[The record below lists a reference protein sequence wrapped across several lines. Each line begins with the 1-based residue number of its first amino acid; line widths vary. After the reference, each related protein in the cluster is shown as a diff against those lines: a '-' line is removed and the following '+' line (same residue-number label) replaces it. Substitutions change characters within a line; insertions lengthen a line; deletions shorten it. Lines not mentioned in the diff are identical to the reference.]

1 MKRLLLSLLSLLVL
15 FLLFEG
21 VLRVRE
27 VGKRREILAGR
38 TAADLGT
45 VRADPPL
52 LYTLKTGWHGVFNS
66 HGFRD
71 VERLKSKPDGVWR
84 LAVVGDSV
92 TMQMGVPLEKLF
104 VRRLEHLLKE
114 ALPEA
119 EIECPAFG
127 VTGYCAAQELALM
140 LDTVLDFD
148 PDAILWQFHLNDA
161 ADPLIDGDNGGLGR
175 YYARP
180 RSQVWATLG
189 RKMDHVLKKRFL
201 RSHFQGLEQ
210 RDLQLQAWHW
220 DDTERVIEQVHELS
234 LSREIPVF
242 VVLFPSFPEEGDWG
256 RYSEAD
262 MRFYGT
268 LVERFDAAGF
278 PTLDLMPI
286 FKRWPVSEIQR
297 EPGDPWHPSA
307 RGHRVM
313 ARAISRWLIEEDLV
327 RDRALV
333 THPRTTSKVEEF

>member
-15 FLLFEG
+15 FILFEG

-38 TAADLGT
+38 SDADLGT

-52 LYTLKTGWHGVFNS
+52 LYTLRPGWKGKFNS

-71 VERLKSKPDGVWR
+71 VDRSITKPDGVWR

-92 TMQMGVPLEKLF
+92 TMQMDIPLEKLY
-104 VRRLEHLLKE
+104 VQRLEHLLKE
-114 ALPEA
+114 AHPEA
-119 EIECPAFG
+119 EIECLAFG
-127 VTGYCAAQELALM
+127 VTGYCAAQERALM
-140 LDTVLDFD
+140 QDTVLDFD

-161 ADPLIDGDNGGLGR
+161 SDPVIDGNNGGLGR

-180 RSQVWATLG
+180 RSQAWATLR
-189 RKMDHVLKKRFL
+189 RKMDHILKKRFL
-201 RSHFQGLEQ
+201 DRHFQGLEQ
-210 RDLQLQAWHW
+210 RDLQIQAWHW
-220 DDTERVIEQVHELS
+220 DDMGKVIEEVHELS
-234 LSREIPVF
+234 VSREIPVF
-242 VVLFPSFPEEGDWG
+242 VVLFPSFPDDGDWG
-256 RYSEAD
+256 WYSEAD

-268 LVERFDAAGF
+268 LVERFEVAGF
-278 PTLDLMPI
+278 PTLDLMPV
-286 FKRWPVSEIQR
+286 FKRRPVSELQR

-313 ARAISRWLIEEDLV
+313 AKAISRWLIEEEGFRPGL
-327 RDRALV
+327 
-333 THPRTTSKVEEF
+333 

>member
-1 MKRLLLSLLSLLVL
+1 MNSKPVHGTRVGLMKRLALSLLSLLVL

-38 TAADLGT
+38 SDADLGT

-52 LYTLKTGWHGVFNS
+52 LYTLKPGWHDVLNS

-71 VERLKSKPDGVWR
+71 VERLKTKADGVWR

-92 TMQMGVPLEKLF
+92 TMQLTLPREKLY
-104 VRRLEHLLKE
+104 VRRLEHFLQE
-114 ALPEA
+114 AFPGSG
-119 EIECPAFG
+119 IECPTFG

-140 LDTVLDFD
+140 QDTVLDFD

-161 ADPLIDGDNGGLGR
+161 SDPVIDGDNGGLGR

-180 RSQVWATLG
+180 RSQVWATLS

-201 RSHFQGLEQ
+201 RRHFQGLEQ
-210 RDLQLQAWHW
+210 RDLQLQAWNW
-220 DDTERVIEQVHELS
+220 DDMGRVIEQVHELS
-234 LSREIPVF
+234 MSREIPVF
-242 VVLFPSFPEEGDWG
+242 VVLFPSFPEGGDWG
-256 RYSEAD
+256 RYTEAE

-268 LVERFDAAGF
+268 LVGRFESIGF
-278 PTLDLMPI
+278 PTLDLMPV
-286 FKRWPVSEIQR
+286 FKRLPVSELQR
-297 EPGDPWHPSA
+297 EPGDFWHPNA

-313 ARAISRWLIEEDLV
+313 ARAISRWLVEEDLV
-327 RDRALV
+327 RDCA
-333 THPRTTSKVEEF
+333 P